1 MELGADW
8 TFLEAP
14 QSIDE
19 MKRYCKEVPGA
30 KLANML
36 EFGKTPILPPA
47 QLQEI
52 GYTVAAYPLTLLS
65 AATAAMQQ
73 VLIRI
78 KEGQP
83 TEDMIVPFDK
93 FLGTIGFN
101 EYNKQLDNYPN
112 PDSNNT

>member
-73 VLIRI
+73 VLTRI

-93 FLGTIGFN
+93 FLDTIGFN

-112 PDSNNT
+112 PDSK